1 MSKLSIIVAIYK
13 SERNIR
19 PFYEDFCRNIKP
31 YIEDYE
37 LIMVNDGS
45 PDNSWKIMKEL
56 AAKDKKLKL
65 IKLSRN
71 YGAIEAVFT
80 GMKYSSGDCVTDKA
94 CDLQEPASLTLEM
107 FQEWKGG
114 AKSVIAVRESRN
126 DPKVTKAFAAVYY
139 WLVRKLVIKDMPQG
153 GFDTYLIDRK
163 IVDQIITMNDRN
175 SPLTLQILWMGFNPQ
190 KVYYER
196 RKREIG
202 KSSWTVSKKLK
213 LFLDSFVGFS
223 YIPIRFMS
231 GIGMIFFL
239 ISIIWGINLIVSKLK
254 GTIPIQGYTTTLV
267 MLLFSAGL
275 IMFTLGLLGEYVW
288 RTLDAARRR
297 PITIVDELVNME
309 DEK

>member
-1 MSKLSIIVAIYK
+1 M
-13 SERNIR
+13 
-19 PFYEDFCRNIKP
+19 
-31 YIEDYE
+31 
-37 LIMVNDGS
+37 
-45 PDNSWKIMKEL
+45 
-56 AAKDKKLKL
+56 
-65 IKLSRN
+65 
-71 YGAIEAVFT
+71 
-80 GMKYSSGDCVTDKA
+80 
-94 CDLQEPASLTLEM
+94 
-107 FQEWKGG
+107 
-114 AKSVIAVRESRN
+114 
-126 DPKVTKAFAAVYY
+126 
-139 WLVRKLVIKDMPQG
+139 
-153 GFDTYLIDRK
+153 IDRK

>member
-1 MSKLSIIVAIYK
+1 
-13 SERNIR
+13 
-19 PFYEDFCRNIKP
+19 
-31 YIEDYE
+31 
-37 LIMVNDGS
+37 
-45 PDNSWKIMKEL
+45 
-56 AAKDKKLKL
+56 
-65 IKLSRN
+65 
-71 YGAIEAVFT
+71 
-80 GMKYSSGDCVTDKA
+80 
-94 CDLQEPASLTLEM
+94 
-107 FQEWKGG
+107 
-114 AKSVIAVRESRN
+114 
-126 DPKVTKAFAAVYY
+126 
-139 WLVRKLVIKDMPQG
+139 
-153 GFDTYLIDRK
+153 
-163 IVDQIITMNDRN
+163 MNDRN

>member
-1 MSKLSIIVAIYK
+1 
-13 SERNIR
+13 
-19 PFYEDFCRNIKP
+19 
-31 YIEDYE
+31 
-37 LIMVNDGS
+37 
-45 PDNSWKIMKEL
+45 
-56 AAKDKKLKL
+56 
-65 IKLSRN
+65 
-71 YGAIEAVFT
+71 
-80 GMKYSSGDCVTDKA
+80 
-94 CDLQEPASLTLEM
+94 
-107 FQEWKGG
+107 
-114 AKSVIAVRESRN
+114 
-126 DPKVTKAFAAVYY
+126 
-139 WLVRKLVIKDMPQG
+139 
-153 GFDTYLIDRK
+153 
-163 IVDQIITMNDRN
+163 MNDRN
-175 SPLTLQILWMGFNPQ
+175 TPLTLQILWMGFNPQ